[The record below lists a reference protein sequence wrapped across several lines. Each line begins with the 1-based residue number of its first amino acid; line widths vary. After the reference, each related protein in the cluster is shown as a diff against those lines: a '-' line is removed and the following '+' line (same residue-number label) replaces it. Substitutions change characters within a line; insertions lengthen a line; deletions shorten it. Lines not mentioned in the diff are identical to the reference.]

1 MRKVALIAV
10 LVLVGVPGAAL
21 AAKPS
26 HPATPANSHANS
38 NANATST
45 TGTSSKASSNA
56 QSVTMLF
63 VIRGTLGA
71 YTAASGST
79 NGSIAITVTSS
90 NHESTLL
97 KNATQPLTF
106 VVSSKTNVVGT
117 VTSGHDGIVKV
128 RAAKNAS
135 VATLQTLTAV
145 QLIDQG
151 TAA

>member
-1 MRKVALIAV
+1 MA
-10 LVLVGVPGAAL
+10 LVGVLAFAVVPAGAL

-26 HPATPANSHANS
+26 HPATPANSNANS
-38 NANATST
+38 HANATST
-45 TGTSSKASSNA
+45 TGSSSKASSKA
-56 QSVTMLF
+56 QTVQF

-71 YTAASGST
+71 YKAASGST
-79 NGSIAITVTSS
+79 NGSIAITVSGS

-106 VVSSKTNVVGT
+106 VVSSKTNLVGT
-117 VTSGHDGIVKV
+117 VTSGHDGIVEV

-135 VATLQTLTAV
+135 VATLQTLAAAV